1 MGQAALDALVSLPYS
16 LALKKLAL
24 ILNLEWIWHRSAL
37 VKTALIYAYVFNT
50 FRTTIPV
57 VLVFSLGGVEVFIM
71 CFVRKKFICS
81 SVTREVESLG
91 HFIFGFVEDE
101 SLAWA

>member
-24 ILNLEWIWHRSAL
+24 ILNLEWIRHRSAL

-50 FRTTIPV
+50 
-57 VLVFSLGGVEVFIM
+57 
-71 CFVRKKFICS
+71 
-81 SVTREVESLG
+81 
-91 HFIFGFVEDE
+91 
-101 SLAWA
+101 